1 MEPARGS
8 VSAFTERWKVDAADR
23 PRCRDCVIRGLVF
36 CGQVP
41 PDLLD
46 DLERSRDA
54 LLVGEGQTLF
64 LEGDPSASY
73 FLVRGGA
80 LRLYKLLPDG
90 RRQITAFAL
99 PGDWLGLSNSSRYVH
114 NVQAIVPSTLCEF
127 SRQSMDTLS
136 SRFSKVAE
144 RWHEQRRVSLAASQ
158 EQILMLGRMNPLE
171 KLSRFLVDLLDRQN
185 AAGLSGNPV
194 YLPMS
199 RADIADFLGITI
211 ETVSRSMSRLKA
223 SELIEPLDRNRV
235 QVRDLSRLREA
246 AGY

>member
-1 MEPARGS
+1 
-8 VSAFTERWKVDAADR
+8 
-23 PRCRDCVIRGLVF
+23 
-36 CGQVP
+36 
-41 PDLLD
+41 
-46 DLERSRDA
+46 
-54 LLVGEGQTLF
+54 
-64 LEGDPSASY
+64 
-73 FLVRGGA
+73 
-80 LRLYKLLPDG
+80 
-90 RRQITAFAL
+90 
-99 PGDWLGLSNSSRYVH
+99 
-114 NVQAIVPSTLCEF
+114 
-127 SRQSMDTLS
+127 
-136 SRFSKVAE
+136 
-144 RWHEQRRVSLAASQ
+144 
-158 EQILMLGRMNPLE
+158 MLGRMNPLE